1 MTAQDI
7 QHIKNVFDKIYFV
20 ENESENSIE
29 SIQVK
34 AEERVWMFDRWS
46 PYSRTL
52 TWKEAENKFISEL
65 TEEQRNGIQIKYNSE
80 EYADIE
86 EHDEESDC
94 VTISVIFENSVV
106 R

>member
-1 MTAQDI
+1 MTTQDI
-7 QHIKNVFDKIYFV
+7 QHIKRVFQKIYFL
-20 ENESENSIE
+20 ESELENSIE

-46 PYSRTL
+46 PYPKTL
-52 TWKEAENKFISEL
+52 TWKEAEKKFLSEL

-80 EYADIE
+80 EYADLE

-94 VTISVIFENSVV
+94 ITMTVIFEK
-106 R
+106 